1 MKTNLDHLPEA
12 KQQNIQTIVDVIH
25 DEFQQV
31 TGFANGKKKHSRIV
45 LIILFG
51 SYAKGTWVDDP
62 VNGYVSDYDILVVLN
77 RDDLVEEYKIWHTA
91 EERAGQK
98 VKAPVNIL
106 VHTHEE
112 VNDKL
117 QQGHYFFTDIKKE
130 GVQLYRYQGT
140 TLAEAGKLSP
150 AEAKKIAEEHYE
162 QWYQSAGSFLIDYGH
177 CMDRKDLK
185 KAAFELHQSAERFYA
200 CILLVFTNYRP
211 KSHNLKLLHG
221 LAMQQHQAV
230 KNVFPQ
236 DAKFNR
242 RCFELLKKAYVDA
255 RYSSHYSITEEEL
268 RWLEGQVKQLQSMTK
283 TICTEKIAAYA

>member
-1 MKTNLDHLPEA
+1 MKTNLDHLPEL
-12 KQQNIQTIVDVIH
+12 KQQNIHTIVDVIH

-51 SYAKGTWVDDP
+51 SYAKGSWVDDP
-62 VNGYVSDYDILVVLN
+62 VNGYISDYDILVVLN

-91 EERAGQK
+91 EERAGQM

-106 VHTHEE
+106 VHTHAE

-117 QQGHYFFTDIKKE
+117 QQGHYFFTDIKRE
-130 GVQLYRYQGT
+130 GIELYRYQST
-140 TLAEAGKLSP
+140 ELAEAGTLGP

-162 QWYQSAGSFLIDYGH
+162 QWFQSANSFLINYGH
-177 CMDRKDLK
+177 CMDRKDFK
-185 KAAFELHQSAERFYA
+185 IAAFELHQSAERFYA

-211 KSHNLKLLHG
+211 KSHNLKMLHG
-221 LAMQQHQAV
+221 LAVQQHEKV
-230 KNVFPQ
+230 KEVFPQ
-236 DAKFNR
+236 DTKYNR

-255 RYSSHYSITEEEL
+255 RYSAHYSISEDEL
-268 RWLEGQVKQLQSMTK
+268 RWLEGQVKQLQVLTE
-283 TICTEKIAAYA
+283 TICKEKISAYT